1 MNYIKVNN
9 TEYAAEISGN
19 MSDYTWDNR
28 ESKSI
33 TTRELTYAEAM
44 RLFNDDTPWSIVER
58 TMVENPETHEQQEV
72 VNEWDNSDFSIAGDV
87 TDHRD
92 GRITIKMGKPTD
104 LELAYEEL
112 YGC

>member
-1 MNYIKVNN
+1 MTYVKVNGA
-9 TEYAAEISGN
+9 EYAATIDGN

-33 TTRELTYAEAM
+33 TTSELTSAEAIT
-44 RLFNDDTPWSIVER
+44 LFHDDVTWSIVER
-58 TMVENPETHEQQEV
+58 TAAQIDETVEETV
-72 VNEWDNSDFSIAGDV
+72 SEWDNSDFSIAGDV

-112 YGC
+112 YG